1 MQDTTITQAIKSAY
15 PDSPSSSQFRTLLT
29 VRQFSDKH
37 PAFTQG
43 AIRNLIF
50 LAENRKTSRG
60 TIQGNGL
67 NIALVRI
74 GRKLLI
80 DEAKFF
86 QWIDAQQKNKN
97 YSAGGAK

>member
-1 MQDTTITQAIKSAY
+1 MENSTVTQAIKSANS
-15 PDSPSSSQFRTLLT
+15 DSPSLFRTLLT

-50 LAENRKTSRG
+50 LAESRKTSRG

-80 DEAKFF
+80 DEEKFF
-86 QWIDAQQKNKN
+86 QWIDEQQEMK
-97 YSAGGAK
+97 

>member
-1 MQDTTITQAIKSAY
+1 MHNNITVTQAIKSAY
-15 PDSPSSSQFRTLLT
+15 PDLPSQPRTLLT

-37 PAFTQG
+37 SAFTQG

-50 LAENRKTSRG
+50 LAESRKTSRG
-60 TIQGNGL
+60 IITGNGL

-74 GRKLLI
+74 GRKVLI

-86 QWIDAQQKNKN
+86 QWIDEQQEISK
-97 YSAGGAK
+97 

>member
-1 MQDTTITQAIKSAY
+1 MENFTVTQATKSAIS
-15 PDSPSSSQFRTLLT
+15 DSPSPFRTLLT

-60 TIQGNGL
+60 TIHGNGL

-86 QWIDAQQKNKN
+86 QWIDEQQEMK
-97 YSAGGAK
+97 

>member
-1 MQDTTITQAIKSAY
+1 MNQIAEPKIIKSTY
-15 PDSPSSSQFRTLLT
+15 SDLPRKNRILLT

-43 AIRNLIF
+43 SIRNLIF

-67 NIALVRI
+67 KIALIKI
-74 GRKLLI
+74 GKKLLI
-80 DEAKFF
+80 DEEKFF
-86 QWIDAQQKNKN
+86 QWIDELQ
-97 YSAGGAK
+97 GGAN